1 MDHVNTKEYLLKAV
15 PLSFAFD
22 GFFEIVPMTRSASE
36 ARIMRSR
43 DQSPYIE
50 PWLAQTRFLSPRDR
64 GDPFSQAGGI
74 LRPESSRDTRP
85 SPQEALSV

>member
-36 ARIMRSR
+36 ARSNAFSRSV
-43 DQSPYIE
+43 PVY
-50 PWLAQTRFLSPRDR
+50 
-64 GDPFSQAGGI
+64 
-74 LRPESSRDTRP
+74 
-85 SPQEALSV
+85 